1 VLLVMTVVGQGIR
14 ETVSRNST
22 SQPAIKPATL
32 DTRTKDQEAWMGQ
45 ALGELKA
52 LRNEL
57 DRVTKTQQEIDQKL
71 QRYERQGLGAQELK
85 LRTTKAL
92 PPGPPPSIRGIGEA
106 RAQPG
111 GATVPPLP
119 PAMGAAPASKP
130 AEPLKSPTEFHLPL
144 PSGPPAGGGLPQSV
158 TPGGGSTP
166 AQQTGDAA
174 ASPSAVATGGSRIKV
189 FQPDETHETPPGK
202 YWLPTGSIV
211 PVQLL
216 SGLDAPTRT
225 VMAGVSGAHPVLM
238 RVADYALMPNRTRMD
253 LRECYALGE
262 GVGDLS
268 SERAMLRIL
277 GISCINRGG
286 QAVELPVKGMVT
298 GEDGKLGLRGRLVMK
313 EGAMLFRALLS
324 GFVAGISRAFM
335 PFQQGFFIAS
345 TAGQA
350 LQPPD
355 PQQVGLAG
363 LAGGLGN
370 AANVLARHY
379 AMLAR
384 QIYPV
389 IEVDAGRMG
398 DLIVTEGRE
407 LAAAPK

>member
-1 VLLVMTVVGQGIR
+1 
-14 ETVSRNST
+14 
-22 SQPAIKPATL
+22 
-32 DTRTKDQEAWMGQ
+32 
-45 ALGELKA
+45 
-52 LRNEL
+52 
-57 DRVTKTQQEIDQKL
+57 
-71 QRYERQGLGAQELK
+71 
-85 LRTTKAL
+85 
-92 PPGPPPSIRGIGEA
+92 
-106 RAQPG
+106 
-111 GATVPPLP
+111 
-119 PAMGAAPASKP
+119 
-130 AEPLKSPTEFHLPL
+130 
-144 PSGPPAGGGLPQSV
+144 
-158 TPGGGSTP
+158 
-166 AQQTGDAA
+166 
-174 ASPSAVATGGSRIKV
+174 
-189 FQPDETHETPPGK
+189 
-202 YWLPTGSIV
+202 
-211 PVQLL
+211 
-216 SGLDAPTRT
+216 
-225 VMAGVSGAHPVLM
+225 
-238 RVADYALMPNRTRMD
+238 
-253 LRECYALGE
+253 
-262 GVGDLS
+262 
-268 SERAMLRIL
+268 
-277 GISCINRGG
+277 
-286 QAVELPVKGMVT
+286 MVT